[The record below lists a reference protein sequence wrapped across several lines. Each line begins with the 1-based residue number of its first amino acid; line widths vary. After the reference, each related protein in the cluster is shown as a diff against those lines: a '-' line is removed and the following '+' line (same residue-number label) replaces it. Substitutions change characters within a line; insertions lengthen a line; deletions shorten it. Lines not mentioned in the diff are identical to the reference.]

1 MKLRIL
7 VLCIFLCQFSFGQE
21 FQLAPEN
28 STELAIDG
36 TSTLHG
42 WTATAGEIAGVPQSI
57 SIEEGTIKVDPFSIV
72 TQVMS
77 LDGGR
82 GPAMNG
88 KIQKALKS
96 DTNPE
101 VIFSIEEGLSIQ
113 LTDIPEDGFPV
124 RGKLIIAGI
133 SHEVELLTSISQE
146 NNTLSIS
153 GKRDMKMSDFEIEP
167 PSAMFGQIKTND
179 DITIRFTVSYIS
191 N

>member
-7 VLCIFLCQFSFGQE
+7 VLFVLITQFSFGQE
-21 FQLAPEN
+21 FKLAAEN
-28 STELAIDG
+28 ATELAIDG

-42 WTATAGEIAGVPQSI
+42 WTATAGDVSGVPDAI
-57 SIEEGTIKVDPFSIV
+57 SVDEGSVHVDPFSIV

-96 DTNPE
+96 ETNPE
-101 VIFSIEEGLSIQ
+101 VTFSIEEALFIQ
-113 LTDIPEDGFPV
+113 MSDIPEDGFPV
-124 RGKLIIAGI
+124 KGKLNIAGI
-133 SHEVELLTSISQE
+133 SQDVELLTTITQE
-146 NNTLSIS
+146 ENGLSIT

-179 DITIRFTVSYIS
+179 DITIRFTLSYIS